1 MNYGRLSEIC
11 HVANDEYL
19 SCFAEGVDGRV
30 VASVLPM
37 FNRDW
42 SESLL
47 SLHVAHIMT
56 LAIEVDFLQR
66 ELYPH
71 KELENPTEMLLAAR
85 ELLIKVGFFGKT

>member
-1 MNYGRLSEIC
+1 MLPFGLKMNYGRLSEIC

-56 LAIEVDFLQR
+56 LAISFTACLTTPATVR
-66 ELYPH
+66 G
-71 KELENPTEMLLAAR
+71 
-85 ELLIKVGFFGKT
+85 I